1 MLPRAGVHQTSRG
14 QREHGPRGLTLSTI
28 PLTVG
33 HARAASLPH
42 ADSFTMPT
50 TRLSDR
56 LNPPPPV
63 PSKQSRKYVARLKKQ
78 EYARK
83 RRANLRA
90 EVAARAATV
99 SAAQSQLALK
109 ATKAAAASTLP
120 RAPKAKTTV
129 QRAASSPRA
138 APPAPLRRS
147 LVTPPTVAV
156 AALARCLSALGC
168 AGVKTEADLVIA
180 LRREEAECIRVVGE
194 IDARVAELVGADV
207 AQRADLS
214 VERANVSRAWTA
226 RKLLFDS
233 ALRDLQKMQSATPA
247 SDDDSETSGEPDEC
261 EGDAS
266 ESCDELSSSDADDDG
281 WSAVSR
287 RRHVGP
293 SARASRPEPAIEAD
307 PRSLEQL
314 LRDGDRG
321 DTDALIHLAT
331 FYRRKLKPDMA
342 MQICNRAIELNR
354 ARARSSLDAVFL
366 LAQILFVDTGDFLG
380 ARPLLELCARKG
392 NVDAQQDLVNFA
404 MQFYPAA

>member
-1 MLPRAGVHQTSRG
+1 
-14 QREHGPRGLTLSTI
+14 
-28 PLTVG
+28 
-33 HARAASLPH
+33 
-42 ADSFTMPT
+42 MPT
-50 TRLSDR
+50 IRLSDR

-90 EVAARAATV
+90 EVAARAAT
-99 SAAQSQLALK
+99 ATTAQSQLVLK
-109 ATKAAAASTLP
+109 ATKAAVASTLP

-138 APPAPLRRS
+138 SPPAPLRRS
-147 LVTPPTVAV
+147 LVKPPTVAV

-180 LRREEAECIRVVGE
+180 LRREESECIRVVGE
-194 IDARVAELVGADV
+194 IDSRVAELVGADV
-207 AQRADLS
+207 AKRANLS
-214 VERANVSRAWTA
+214 VERANVARAWTV

-233 ALRDLQKMQSATPA
+233 ALRDLRKLQSATTTPA
-247 SDDDSETSGEPDEC
+247 ADDDSECSGEPNESDTS
-261 EGDAS
+261 DSA
-266 ESCDELSSSDADDDG
+266 SCDELSLSDSVDDG
-281 WSAVSR
+281 WSADSR
-287 RRHVGP
+287 HRHVRP

-321 DTDALIHLAT
+321 DTDALLHLAT
-331 FYRRKLKPDMA
+331 FYRRELKPDRA
-342 MQICNRAIELNR
+342 MQFCKRAIELNR
-354 ARARSSLDAVFL
+354 ARARSSLDAEFL
-366 LAQILFVDTGDFLG
+366 LAQILFVDTGNFLA

-404 MQFYPAA
+404 IQFYPAA